1 MAAPGWQGMTAGLL
15 LLAVSLGSDP
25 SLFPPLVLAVPPA
38 GGVLHRWAT
47 PAPDSRSE
55 WGALGLS
62 LACELPTAFFGPS
75 CGHLYAG
82 EEAHF
87 FTTGGL
93 RVADLLALVALDRWA
108 FGTAPLY
115 AVIQPHFSRSA
126 AAWPLAYPLDFVL
139 VALWWGSGLYDLI
152 DSVFAAKRHNRRA
165 EGLRALMASPSE
177 PSLAA
182 PAQPDPPLAMIRF

>member
-1 MAAPGWQGMTAGLL
+1 MTAGLL
-15 LLAVSLGSDP
+15 LLAVSLGTAP
-25 SLFPPLVLAVPPA
+25 SLVPPLILSVPQPA
-38 GGVLHRWAT
+38 GALDLSIPASRGAGPT
-47 PAPDSRSE
+47 PLDIRSG

-87 FTTGGL
+87 YTTGGL
-93 RVADLLALVALDRWA
+93 RLADLLALVALDRLG

-115 AVIQPHFSRSA
+115 AVIQPHLSRSA

-139 VALWWGSGLYDLI
+139 VALWWGTGLYDLI
-152 DSVFAAKRHNRRA
+152 DSFFAAGRHNRRA
-165 EGLRALMASPSE
+165 EAMRG
-177 PSLAA
+177 LAA
-182 PAQPDPPLAMIRF
+182 SAVRAPGAEPPLAMLRF

>member
-1 MAAPGWQGMTAGLL
+1 MSPGLL
-15 LLAVSLGSDP
+15 LLALSLRADP
-25 SLFPPLVLAVPPA
+25 SLVPPLILSVPPPPA
-38 GGVLHRWAT
+38 GGLDLSPA
-47 PAPDSRSE
+47 PAPDTRSG

-87 FTTGGL
+87 FATGGL
-93 RVADLLALVALDRWA
+93 RVADLLALVALDRWG
-108 FGTAPLY
+108 FGTPPLY

-139 VALWWGSGLYDLI
+139 VALWWGTGLYDLV
-152 DSVFAAKRHNRRA
+152 DSVFAAQRHNRRA
-165 EGLRALMASPSE
+165 EAQRAALAPS
-177 PSLAA
+177 AV
-182 PAQPDPPLAMIRF
+182 PALIRF

>member
-1 MAAPGWQGMTAGLL
+1 MTLGLL
-15 LLAVSLGSDP
+15 LALSLGSEP
-25 SLFPPLVLAVPPA
+25 SLVPPLILAVPSA
-38 GGVLHRWAT
+38 VGALDLS
-47 PAPDSRSE
+47 PAPAPATRSG

-93 RVADLLALVALDRWA
+93 RVADLLALVALDRLG
-108 FGTAPLY
+108 FGTPPLY

-139 VALWWGSGLYDLI
+139 VALWWGTGLYDLI
-152 DSVFAAKRHNRRA
+152 DSVFAAKRHNHRA
-165 EGLRALMASPSE
+165 EVMRAMAARPLE
-177 PSLAA
+177 PSRAE
-182 PAQPDPPLAMIRF
+182 PPLAMIRF

>member
-1 MAAPGWQGMTAGLL
+1 MSPGLL
-15 LLAVSLGSDP
+15 LLTLSLGADP
-25 SLFPPLVLAVPPA
+25 SLIPPLVVSVPSNIA
-38 GGVLHRWAT
+38 ALDLT
-47 PAPDSRSE
+47 PAPALPSKSG
-55 WGALGLS
+55 WGAFGLT

-93 RVADLLALVALDRWA
+93 RVADLLALVALNQWG
-108 FGTAPLY
+108 FGTPPLY
-115 AVIQPHFSRSA
+115 AVIQPHFSRSV

-152 DSVFAAKRHNRRA
+152 DSVFAAGRHNHRA
-165 EGLRALMASPSE
+165 EALRALA
-177 PSLAA
+177 AA
-182 PAQPDPPLAMIRF
+182 PAEPPAMIRF